1 MILELK
7 LKSYVE
13 IMVEGDQISTNGG
26 KQNEQKIKHKSYFE
40 KFNTENNECF
50 NVDLKYNL

>member
-1 MILELK
+1 
-7 LKSYVE
+7 
-13 IMVEGDQISTNGG
+13 MVEGDQISTNGG